1 MDGRDRSAGSVAC
14 VVATRNPVS
23 LVRAVMEHS
32 PNVMLAGRGA
42 DTFSRD
48 HGLEQ
53 ADADWFALPKRRAQL
68 DAMKASGGSAFDVDM
83 KYGTVGAVAR
93 DAHGHVAAATSTGGV
108 TGTRW
113 GRDRKSTRL
122 NSSH

>member
-1 MDGRDRSAGSVAC
+1 MLEGRV
-14 VVATRNPVS
+14 
-23 LVRAVMEHS
+23 
-32 PNVMLAGRGA
+32 A

-48 HGLEQ
+48 HGLGQ

-93 DAHGHVAAATSTGGV
+93 DAHGHVAAATSTGGG
-108 TGTRW
+108 TGKRG
-113 GRDRKSTRL
+113 GREIGRASGRESVCQYAKCSRVAGA
-122 NSSH
+122 